1 MDDPDTTRQN
11 GGSSLERQV
20 LPPLAASLRKGSGSG
35 RNVKVRLL
43 SRDQLY
49 NRSSA
54 AKEFDRLAAE
64 IQTDLGRR
72 EQLSAIEL
80 ALIEAF
86 CGSAILLNGLN
97 TKILLGQEI
106 ELSEYAAVV
115 SSMVRVGSRLGLH
128 RRQCDVTPSLGD
140 YLRPPQPADADD
152 E

>member
-43 SRDQLY
+43 SRDQLD